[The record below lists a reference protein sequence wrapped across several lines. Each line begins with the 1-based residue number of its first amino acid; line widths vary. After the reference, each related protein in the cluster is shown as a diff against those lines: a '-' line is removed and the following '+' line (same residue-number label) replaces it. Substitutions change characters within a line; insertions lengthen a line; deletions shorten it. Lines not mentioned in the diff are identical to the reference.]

1 MQTNKEL
8 GTVASLLN
16 TKQVWLKLKKSRGF
30 DAAAVAQLHS
40 GLFSPASQVIG
51 LAPCNTEA
59 SARRCRKSKSKLNI
73 LVVRPGAVSL
83 SCSQKPH
90 QAVIAVNPRGIFL
103 HLVSL
108 VFNEIGSDL
117 RAFCICCPTKPNR
130 VTCCSGEIDPKNRA
144 KRYLFLSFL
153 CTLPSKRIM
162 LTVC

>member
-8 GTVASLLN
+8 RTVASLLN
-16 TKQVWLKLKKSRGF
+16 TKQVWLKIKKSWGF
-30 DAAAVAQLHS
+30 DAAAVAQMHS
-40 GLFSPASQVIG
+40 GLFSPASEVIG
-51 LAPCNTEA
+51 FAPCNTEA
-59 SARRCRKSKSKLNI
+59 SARRCWKSKSKLNI
-73 LVVRPGAVSL
+73 LIVRPGAVSL

-90 QAVIAVNPRGIFL
+90 QALIAVIPCSIIL

-108 VFNEIGSDL
+108 TFNEIGSDL

-144 KRYLFLSFL
+144 KCCLYLSFL